1 MRGRSKNNGFEI
13 GFGAGVRILNIEM
26 AERQA
31 HKQANWSAY
40 VHSDALC
47 IWFVYDEKR
56 LISFARQNGNETS
69 SEKMPDSK
77 MFAMRHNSRITL
89 MFNLGRPSE

>member
-13 GFGAGVRILNIEM
+13 EFGAGVRILNIEM

-69 SEKMPDSK
+69 SEKNARQQNVRDETQ
-77 MFAMRHNSRITL
+77 FTHNI
-89 MFNLGRPSE
+89 NV